1 MIIMAAFRKK
11 FYTLLL
17 LYNKI
22 LYVYDRNEN
31 NTIYKINQGK
41 SKIEIHSYWFSITS
55 SPP

>member
-41 SKIEIHSYWFSITS
+41 SKIKIHYQ
-55 SPP
+55 

>member
-41 SKIEIHSYWFSITS
+41 SKIKIHSYWFSITS
-55 SPP
+55 PPP